1 MNDLNLKY
9 KYKINTVLSIVSLF
23 LGNPVQFIKEK
34 NSRSELSGEI
44 NFLSDKRERE
54 NRKCGKEGGGGG
66 GLRKNMRG
74 EI

>member
-44 NFLSDKRERE
+44 NFVSDKRERE
-54 NRKCGKEGGGGG
+54 KIENVGKKVEGEGG
-66 GLRKNMRG
+66 
-74 EI
+74 

>member
-34 NSRSELSGEI
+34 NLRSELSGEI

-54 NRKCGKEGGGGG
+54 KIENVGKKVEGEGG
-66 GLRKNMRG
+66 
-74 EI
+74 